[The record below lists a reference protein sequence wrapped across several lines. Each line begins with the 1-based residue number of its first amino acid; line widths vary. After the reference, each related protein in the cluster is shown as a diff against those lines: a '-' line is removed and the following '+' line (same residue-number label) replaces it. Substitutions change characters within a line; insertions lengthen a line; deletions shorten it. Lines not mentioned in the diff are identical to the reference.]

1 MRELLSWH
9 RFDALLRGQ
18 LSAADRLRFPL
29 TWLAW
34 QVLAAALFGASLGVF
49 AITSRDVADPRYVIS
64 GALKVPLLLLF
75 TSGIT
80 IPSLY
85 VFGALRGLR
94 FSARELAAHLMVAH
108 TVLAAVLAS
117 LAPVLA
123 FFALTTSSYS
133 FMVVLDVLAC
143 TVAGAF
149 GVRVFVR
156 ALAEP
161 PESDLVTIQT
171 AAAPAALDGPTDEG
185 MASLDEMIVPTN
197 SPLSKPASAAVAE
210 RPIAPPT
217 AWNLLGS
224 WLFLYAFVGVQA
236 GWILRP
242 FIGRPELVF
251 VLFRPKE
258 GGFFGG
264 VWYHLWQVITGG

>member
-1 MRELLSWH
+1 MRALFSWR

-34 QVLAAALFGASLGVF
+34 QVLAASLFGASLGVF
-49 AITSRDVADPRYVIS
+49 AVTSRAIPDPRYIVA
-64 GALKVPLLLLF
+64 GAVKVPLLLLF

-94 FSARELAAHLMVAH
+94 FGARELAAHLMVAH

-143 TVAGAF
+143 TVAGLF
-149 GVRVFVR
+149 GVRVFVK

-161 PESDLVTIQT
+161 APPQITSDERELM
-171 AAAPAALDGPTDEG
+171 LDGPGEALPESEALVQPSTAVSAG
-185 MASLDEMIVPTN
+185 SQT
-197 SPLSKPASAAVAE
+197 PLAKPPATS
-210 RPIAPPT
+210 PT

-224 WLFLYAFVGVQA
+224 WLFLYCFVGVQA

-242 FIGRPELVF
+242 FIGRPELAF

-264 VWYHLWQVITGG
+264 VLYHLWQVLTGS

>member
-1 MRELLSWH
+1 MRDRLSWH

-18 LSAADRLRFPL
+18 LSTADRLRFPL

-34 QVLAAALFGASLGVF
+34 QIVASSLFGASLGVF
-49 AITSRDVADPRYVIS
+49 AVTNREVPDPRYLIA
-64 GALKVPLLLLF
+64 GAVKVPLLLLF

-94 FSARELAAHLMVAH
+94 FGARELAAHLMVAH

-143 TVAGAF
+143 TVAGLF
-149 GVRVFVR
+149 GVQVFVK

-161 PESDLVTIQT
+161 PPTELSTIEEVHLPALDVPEAVAMILPGGQAVRPAEGQL
-171 AAAPAALDGPTDEG
+171 AARPAAQ
-185 MASLDEMIVPTN
+185 
-197 SPLSKPASAAVAE
+197 
-210 RPIAPPT
+210 PT

-224 WLFLYAFVGVQA
+224 WLFLYCFVAVQA

-242 FIGRPELVF
+242 FIGRPELEF
-251 VLFRPKE
+251 VIFRAKE

-264 VWYHLWQVITGG
+264 VLYHLWQVLTGA